1 MRKQKGRK
9 MDSSKE
15 FTAKRWAW
23 AFFVSLIMGVVLYL
37 AVVKVIFNPDL
48 IKVPAVAYKIL
59 INIGA
64 PTLKLKAYV
73 ALFTLIAPFLV
84 VFTWWLLPYF
94 RDGED
99 YGSARFATPEDFPKM
114 NINYKNGLVL
124 GCHNIDSDNPQ
135 FLRATQPLST
145 LVVAPPG
152 SGKTAGMIISKFFKK
167 LKVI

>member
-1 MRKQKGRK
+1 MSNTLKRRAARKKKGMK

-48 IKVPAVAYKIL
+48 INVPAVAYKIL

-73 ALFTLIAPFLV
+73 ALFTLIALFLV
-84 VFTWWLLPYF
+84 VFTWWLLPAE
-94 RDGED
+94 RSEE
-99 YGSARFATPEDFPKM
+99 RR
-114 NINYKNGLVL
+114 V
-124 GCHNIDSDNPQ
+124 
-135 FLRATQPLST
+135 
-145 LVVAPPG
+145 
-152 SGKTAGMIISKFFKK
+152 GKECRSRWSPYH
-167 LKVI
+167 